1 VLPLS
6 PYILLLGAFIAWA
19 GLMFSWSRYIGEIS
33 ERRRKEAVSQGET
46 PPDMKGVS
54 NYERAELREDAHRD
68 MKVMPRERWI
78 GRGLFFG
85 VPALI
90 LTVFLATTPL

>member
-1 VLPLS
+1 
-6 PYILLLGAFIAWA
+6 
-19 GLMFSWSRYIGEIS
+19 MFSWSGYIDEVS
-33 ERRRKEAVSQGET
+33 ERRRKEAIAKGET

-68 MKVMPRERWI
+68 TKVTQRERWI
-78 GRGLFFG
+78 GRALFLG